1 MNKFNLSDDLR
12 SILFGTCRI
21 LLYALATVLLAEFIR
36 WDGLRSSI
44 DNKFSEGSLTE
55 IFQSVFLFISSILL
69 LRLYATSITYKY
81 TAILLFG
88 LTGASLVREQD
99 IYFENYIAQS
109 SWQIPAYAMLGFAL
123 FQAIKNHKIF
133 LKEMKSYL
141 NSLSFGL
148 FSAGLITTY
157 IFSRLFGRKI
167 FWHAVMEN
175 HYIRAVKNAAEECL
189 ELYGYLFIFISIIEL
204 FVLSKQK
211 PVRKM
216 LFNTKRQ
223 HSRVPIML
231 ENHVN

>member
-1 MNKFNLSDDLR
+1 MNKFNLSGDLQ
-12 SILFGTCRI
+12 SFLFGTSRVI
-21 LLYALATVLLAEFIR
+21 LYALATVLLAEFIR

-55 IFQSVFLFISSILL
+55 ILQSVFLLISSFLL
-69 LRLYATSITYKY
+69 LRLYATSATYKY

-99 IYFENYIAQS
+99 IYFESYIAQS
-109 SWQIPAYAMLGFAL
+109 SWQIPAYAILGFAL
-123 FQAIKNHKIF
+123 FQVIKNRRIF
-133 LKEMKSYL
+133 LKEMKSYI

-148 FSAGLITTY
+148 FSVGLITTY
-157 IFSRLFGRKI
+157 VFSRLFGRKI

-189 ELYGYLFIFISIIEL
+189 ELYGYLFILISIVEL
-204 FVLSKQK
+204 FILSKRK
-211 PVRKM
+211 PVQQM

-223 HSRVPIML
+223 HSSIPIML